1 MVWSRCG
8 RRLPSQPLISRST
21 SGSVRYSRVRTS
33 AFLGRRGVLTFRIW
47 CLAIRFSRLVLAYE
61 SVLLLQLLSVKDAK
75 YGKFAMVIYW
85 TKLDRGRQK
94 GPVGDRGHG
103 CVTARPC
110 RSGAGQDPPDLDP
123 LEPRDIQQR
132 SALLGSSFSF
142 SSFAARIASS
152 SAG

>member
-75 YGKFAMVIYW
+75 YGKFAMGYL
-85 TKLDRGRQK
+85 LDK
-94 GPVGDRGHG
+94 
-103 CVTARPC
+103 ARSRAAKRP
-110 RSGAGQDPPDLDP
+110 RRRP
-123 LEPRDIQQR
+123 EPRLCHGE
-132 SALLGSSFSF
+132 AL
-142 SSFAARIASS
+142 
-152 SAG
+152 